1 MRRLSIVLATLIAI
15 VVAALVLWRTTGPAM
30 LGQFVSVL
38 SSDVIYP
45 PAPPMP
51 AIVRTSIEDLL
62 AEYESFLRSDCPTV
76 FAALQ
81 PGLSDTQIDELEQS
95 HGLKLTEDLRALYKW
110 HNGTPRSAN
119 VDAFPNHE
127 FIPFDVA
134 LTNRDLVRQQSEA
147 ASALQQQAY
156 AAFAGHRDGWV
167 NIIVDLAGD
176 GYFFDPDRSE
186 SQGSFFFCFAE
197 DGSYMFYPQFRNY
210 LAAIVE
216 GQKSGIFN
224 VGARGVDTSD
234 FGKAHQLMRRFGA
247 AAPR

>member
-1 MRRLSIVLATLIAI
+1 MRRLSIVVATAIAI
-15 VVAALVLWRTTGPAM
+15 VAAALVLWRTTGPAM

-38 SSDVIYP
+38 SSDELYP
-45 PAPPMP
+45 PAPTMP
-51 AIVRTSIEDLL
+51 ATVPTPVEDLL
-62 AEYESFLRSDCPTV
+62 AEYEAFLRSDCPTV
-76 FAALQ
+76 FTALQ
-81 PGLSDTQIDELEQS
+81 PGLSDARIDELEQS
-95 HGLKLTEDLRALYKW
+95 HGLKLTDDLRALYKW

-134 LTNRDLVRQQSEA
+134 LTNRTLHGQQVAAESAQRQQVH
-147 ASALQQQAY
+147 
-156 AAFAGHRDGWV
+156 AAFAGHRDDWV
-167 NIIVDLAGD
+167 DVIVDLAGD
-176 GYFFDPDRSE
+176 GYFFDPGRSE

-216 GQKSGIFN
+216 GQKSGVFN

-234 FGKAHQLMRRFGA
+234 FEKAHQLMRRFGA